1 MSFYWFPYMRKLIL
15 LSVLST
21 AKLACAQ
28 AVSGRRDGWC
38 SRYLDLTSSK
48 TLNGGVQYDPQSL
61 HFTVGGAFQLD
72 LPFQIRLE
80 IDALYRPASFSVSSQ
95 TNDVTAAHWRFPV
108 MGKYR
113 FKNKIGGGHLEP
125 FAGAGFNFDHL
136 YQVSNAIASGP
147 GSIVSNSPGGVL
159 LVGGVDFKAFG
170 KRLSAEGRYTRQA
183 IDSIQ
188 SLSQLN
194 SVDFLLGLHF

>member
-1 MSFYWFPYMRKLIL
+1 MRKLIL
-15 LSVLST
+15 LTVLS
-21 AKLACAQ
+21 AAAACAQ
-28 AVSGRRDGWC
+28 AISVGVMAGVPV
-38 SRYLDLTSSK
+38 LDLTSSK
-48 TLNGGVQYDPQSL
+48 TINAVHFDPQSL
-61 HFTVGGAFQLD
+61 HYTVGGAFQLD

-80 IDALYRPASFSVSSQ
+80 IDALYRPASFSVSTQ
-95 TNDVTAAHWRFPV
+95 TNNVTAAHWRFPV

-125 FAGAGFNFDHL
+125 FACAGFNFDHL

-183 IDSIQ
+183 NDSIQ
-188 SLSQLN
+188 SISQLN
-194 SVDFLLGLHF
+194 NVDFLLGFHF

>member
-1 MSFYWFPYMRKLIL
+1 MQKLFL
-15 LSVLST
+15 LSILS
-21 AKLACAQ
+21 AAAASAQ
-28 AVSGRRDGWC
+28 AISVGVMAGVPV
-38 SRYLDLTSSK
+38 LDLTSSK
-48 TLNGGVQYDPQSL
+48 TINAVQYDPQSL
-61 HFTVGGAFQLD
+61 HYTVGGAFQLD

-95 TNDVTAAHWRFPV
+95 VNDVTAAHWRFPV

-125 FAGAGFNFDHL
+125 FAGAGFSFDHL
-136 YQVSNAIASGP
+136 YQVSNAVTSGP
-147 GSIVSNSPGGVL
+147 GSIVSNSPGGVV

-183 IDSIQ
+183 NDTIQ
-188 SLSQLN
+188 SISQLN
-194 SVDFLLGLHF
+194 NVDFLLGFHF

>member
-1 MSFYWFPYMRKLIL
+1 MRKLIL

-21 AKLACAQ
+21 AAACAQ
-28 AVSGRRDGWC
+28 AISVGVMAGVPV
-38 SRYLDLTSSK
+38 LDLTSSK
-48 TLNGGVQYDPQSL
+48 TINAVHFDPQSL
-61 HFTVGGAFQLD
+61 HYTVGGAFQLD

-183 IDSIQ
+183 NDSIQ